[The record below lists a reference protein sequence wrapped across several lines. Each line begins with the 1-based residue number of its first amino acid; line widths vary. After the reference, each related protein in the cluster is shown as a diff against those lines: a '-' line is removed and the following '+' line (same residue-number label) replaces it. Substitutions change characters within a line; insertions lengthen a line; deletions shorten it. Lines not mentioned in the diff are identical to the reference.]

1 LFSTGNT
8 YTNVVGTNITGSGV
22 GATWDIEVVGADVT
36 TFDGSSVRFI
46 APVDMYSNTTD
57 YDKYLV
63 FPRRTILG

>member
-1 LFSTGNT
+1 
-8 YTNVVGTNITGSGV
+8 
-22 GATWDIEVVGADVT
+22 VGADAT
-36 TFDGSSVRFI
+36 IFDGSSVRFI